1 MQLLGETKPRCIKHQ
16 LYSNMLSNHKIE
28 LIAYEQYDIF
38 FPTESFFA
46 LKS

>member
-1 MQLLGETKPRCIKHQ
+1 MQLLGKTEPRRIKHRF
-16 LYSNMLSNHKIE
+16 YLSNHKIE

-38 FPTESFFA
+38 FLIESFFA